1 MLKFKSCTQRTKS
14 AQSLTEYLM
23 MMAAVLV
30 IMFIFLRPNG
40 FFINNVN
47 QSLQSTMY
55 TMNAVGT
62 DIFDDLTGN

>member
-1 MLKFKSCTQRTKS
+1 MLKLKPNSHTSRS
-14 AQSLTEYLM
+14 AQSMTEYLM
-23 MMAAVLV
+23 MIAAVLV

-40 FFINNVN
+40 MFVNNIN

-62 DIFDDLTGN
+62 DVFDDLTGN